1 MQNNPGKKNCSK
13 NQNNKKNCD
22 RPTENESKNQKAPY
36 ES

>member
-13 NQNNKKNCD
+13 NQNKKNCD